1 MRFYTRQHRYYCGI
15 DLHARTMY
23 VVITDQ
29 AGEVLVARNMK
40 TNAEEWLKLIEP
52 YRSDLVVAVN
62 ASNLLGPRAQLPGT

>member
-1 MRFYTRQHRYYCGI
+1 
-15 DLHARTMY
+15 MY